1 MMNSNKI
8 SFINLRREEDMKD
21 SNNKE
26 AYGCKYWRI
35 FLEML
40 PAIAAEDLSSFVGRF
55 RFAHD
60 GFSLEGVI
68 LETMF
73 ILLTGLFSQRLSI
86 NHKP

>member
-1 MMNSNKI
+1 
-8 SFINLRREEDMKD
+8 MKD

-40 PAIAAEDLSSFVGRF
+40 PAIAAEDLSSFVRRF

-60 GFSLEGVI
+60 GVLPRRGHLGDNVYFTDRTIQSEIEYQSQAVKCITMCKFVI
-68 LETMF
+68 
-73 ILLTGLFSQRLSI
+73 
-86 NHKP
+86 